1 MSSKIKIAIIV
12 LALFFVSIFNGCLEM
27 KEEER
32 ISKVVV
38 KELKDGLVISN
49 PSLVLRYRFELGSFE
64 LKMRNV
70 SRVIKDALSSVTAN
84 NKRIYSRD
92 YQERRWKEKTI
103 EDEIGRGQEVELI
116 FASPKL
122 PTLIVKIKVYED
134 KDFVI
139 LKVGLRNNLSENL
152 LVTEFR
158 PIEINPDMNGKIEL
172 GSPPSDWRI
181 LLNGYGSWDYSG
193 IRSISKDSSGKS
205 WWIQSIVDPNTYISF
220 TSGSLTAL
228 TWKTSL
234 NHKMKKEAYHWWAQC
249 GGEGEKIN
257 LPPNQSLYSEDV
269 YVCLSNNPFESLE
282 EWGRVVGKINHVIP
296 YEAPPRGWCSWCCYF
311 DRVSAEDVLKNA
323 RFIKEDLNGLGYEY
337 IQIDDGWQKAW
348 GCWESNSKFPS
359 GMKGIAKELHSL
371 GFKAG
376 LWLAPFL
383 VNEKLPLVKEHPD
396 WFLRDEKSNYI
407 KYMADAG
414 SFPNIAGSPH
424 LCLDAT
430 HPEVQEWLSNLFAQI
445 KDWGY
450 DYLKLDFLFAGAYE
464 GMHWN
469 KSVTG
474 IKALREGLE
483 IIRKNVGD
491 DTYILT
497 CGAPLLPM
505 VGIVNG
511 YRIGPDISYG
521 ILGVDILIWPFI
533 KWEARN
539 VATRYFM
546 NGQLF
551 NNDPDVTL
559 VRSPS
564 LTLEEAKTLVN
575 LDILCNGV
583 LMLGDE
589 LFSLTSDRVDLLTN
603 KEILNLTNLGQT
615 AKPLDLF
622 EHPDESLRINL
633 LGSSVGLT
641 RQLAEIWDLEID
653 ENTHIIGIFNWGDKA
668 KQINLDFAKIGLTS
682 QEYKLWDLWGGK
694 EIGNYFD
701 SYAVLLNAH
710 SSQLIKISLS

>member
-1 MSSKIKIAIIV
+1 
-12 LALFFVSIFNGCLEM
+12 
-27 KEEER
+27 
-32 ISKVVV
+32 
-38 KELKDGLVISN
+38 
-49 PSLVLRYRFELGSFE
+49 
-64 LKMRNV
+64 
-70 SRVIKDALSSVTAN
+70 
-84 NKRIYSRD
+84 
-92 YQERRWKEKTI
+92 
-103 EDEIGRGQEVELI
+103 
-116 FASPKL
+116 
-122 PTLIVKIKVYED
+122 
-134 KDFVI
+134 
-139 LKVGLRNNLSENL
+139 
-152 LVTEFR
+152 
-158 PIEINPDMNGKIEL
+158 
-172 GSPPSDWRI
+172 
-181 LLNGYGSWDYSG
+181 
-193 IRSISKDSSGKS
+193 
-205 WWIQSIVDPNTYISF
+205 
-220 TSGSLTAL
+220 
-228 TWKTSL
+228 
-234 NHKMKKEAYHWWAQC
+234 
-249 GGEGEKIN
+249 
-257 LPPNQSLYSEDV
+257 
-269 YVCLSNNPFESLE
+269 
-282 EWGRVVGKINHVIP
+282 
-296 YEAPPRGWCSWCCYF
+296 
-311 DRVSAEDVLKNA
+311 
-323 RFIKEDLNGLGYEY
+323 
-337 IQIDDGWQKAW
+337 
-348 GCWESNSKFPS
+348 
-359 GMKGIAKELHSL
+359 
-371 GFKAG
+371 
-376 LWLAPFL
+376 
-383 VNEKLPLVKEHPD
+383 
-396 WFLRDEKSNYI
+396 
-407 KYMADAG
+407 MADAG